1 MSVAGLRYNP
11 DRATSAPLET
21 KSGSYIYN
29 GDAQS
34 FHDWQFR
41 TLLRCKL
48 FDQSQAQSVD
58 ADTSGADSFEL
69 PDPEPYEEDVPTTEA
84 TPAAKAAAAKPAAT
98 PPLQAGTPKSAR
110 SLKGSKPPDRSPLV
124 NKVVEGLRGD
134 AFLIARDMGLEFLIV
149 PGGIERLV
157 ELVRQNVFPRATEE
171 AKELFRM
178 GQRQGGPFSRQS
190 GESMLSF
197 TQR

>member
-1 MSVAGLRYNP
+1 MPILLVQIPLNCQTQNPMKKMSPPQKLP
-11 DRATSAPLET
+11 P
-21 KSGSYIYN
+21 
-29 GDAQS
+29 
-34 FHDWQFR
+34 
-41 TLLRCKL
+41 LLR
-48 FDQSQAQSVD
+48 
-58 ADTSGADSFEL
+58 
-69 PDPEPYEEDVPTTEA
+69 
-84 TPAAKAAAAKPAAT
+84 
-98 PPLQAGTPKSAR
+98 LQQRSPQQLHLCRPGTPKSAR